1 MKIQS
6 ILKTTLAVALL
17 STTVF
22 ATSCDKEKD
31 ESQLQLQQAQAAT
44 PYTIN
49 GQWGSPFNPVGWAKV
64 YVNFATATQSTSS
77 TATHQVAFERQVN
90 GNIIAGAGYQLRYII
105 KDIDN
110 VTAADWNTATGATS
124 IGSGVWYNYDTST
137 NDYEAV
143 DPLTVI
149 VATAAGAP
157 VYAVKLVRFDN
168 IQQTGS
174 GSSLQVKAD
183 PVIEYKAL

>member
-6 ILKTTLAVALL
+6 IFKTTLAVALL
-17 STTVF
+17 STTVL
-22 ATSCDKEKD
+22 ATSCDKEND
-31 ESQLQLQQAQAAT
+31 ASQLELQQAQAAT
-44 PYTIN
+44 PYTIT
-49 GQWGSPFNPVGWAKV
+49 GQWGSPFNPTGWTKV
-64 YVNFATATQSTSS
+64 YVNFATASQSTSS
-77 TATHQVAFERQVN
+77 TSTHQVAFERQVN
-90 GNIIAGAGYQLRYII
+90 GNIAAGSGYQLRYIA
-105 KDIDN
+105 KAIDN
-110 VTAADWNTATGATS
+110 VSAADWSSATAAAS
-124 IGSGVWYNYDTST
+124 IGSGIWYNYDTST

-149 VATAAGAP
+149 VATSTGTP